1 MVPTYPVCVVLQ
13 IKYNQV
19 KYKVWVLII
28 YASWKFLRL
37 GNSPWGFL
45 WLIFG
50 PGIFFGS
57 VGSPRVFWGFWF
69 LSRLDHPC
77 HLKSRVPPG
86 VISFLFVYIFQF
98 TKICEFTNYYRWL
111 PKNYEQSWSIMGC
124 FYLSIYQNLWIEII
138 ADQTIMNYSASI
150 MWKKSHKM

>member
-57 VGSPRVFWGFWF
+57 VGSPRVFWGFDFCPDLIIPVTWN
-69 LSRLDHPC
+69 PEY
-77 HLKSRVPPG
+77 PPG
-86 VISFLFVYIFQF
+86 LYRFCLFIFF
-98 TKICEFTNYYRWL
+98 NL
-111 PKNYEQSWSIMGC
+111 PKSVNLLIIIGD
-124 FYLSIYQNLWIEII
+124 YQK
-138 ADQTIMNYSASI
+138 IMN
-150 MWKKSHKM
+150 KVDQ